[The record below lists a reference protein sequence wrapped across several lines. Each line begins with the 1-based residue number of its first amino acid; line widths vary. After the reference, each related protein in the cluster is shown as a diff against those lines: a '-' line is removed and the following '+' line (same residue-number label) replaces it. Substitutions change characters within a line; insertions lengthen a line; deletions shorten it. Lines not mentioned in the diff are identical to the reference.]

1 MREGRKEGG
10 DELQSLYY
18 MTQGSRPTLHK
29 VILKLCFVNKMAVLT
44 A

>member
-1 MREGRKEGG
+1 MREGREKGG

-18 MTQGSRPTLHK
+18 MTQGSRPALHK
-29 VILKLCFVNKMAVLT
+29 VILKLCFVNKVPVLT